1 MQDRET
7 ARVAEQV
14 VKEVEGMV
22 ALADDFEDLPRAI
35 ERAADALGFAEVKM
49 SFFQADGLL
58 GVSSDASTRQVREV
72 ISWTDSQYPGYFP
85 RDRAFSAE
93 FPLNGLRFVYGSVN
107 YQFLDGR
114 QSLEV
119 HDEILLER
127 IHDAISSLAGRVRRT
142 EVKA

>member
-1 MQDRET
+1 MLWLMISRI
-7 ARVAEQV
+7 
-14 VKEVEGMV
+14 
-22 ALADDFEDLPRAI
+22 LPRAI

-107 YQFLDGR
+107 YQFPSMVGKV
-114 QSLEV
+114 SKYMMKFY
-119 HDEILLER
+119 
-127 IHDAISSLAGRVRRT
+127 SSASTTQFHHLPGVF
-142 EVKA
+142 VGPK